1 VKLCVPDDELLEEL
15 ECGVGLACGVLVW
28 CVEGLRD
35 GAAVAECRWVG
46 EADGDG
52 LGVSVSPDVGEA
64 PFVPARAPAD
74 PPVAAADG
82 STGGVDPLVPH
93 AAKPTPPMTT
103 AMITAGIRRVP
114 MLASLR

>member
-1 VKLCVPDDELLEEL
+1 MKLCVPDDELLEEL

-28 CVEGLRD
+28 CVGLTD

-64 PFVPARAPAD
+64 PFVPARALAD

-82 STGGVDPLVPH
+82 RTGGVDPLVPH